1 MLHPF
6 WDYFKYKRTHPKET
20 THPKTNHQK
29 NHLQPSPPPPQKK
42 NKKSPNQPPPKSP
55 NPTVCTIPPFC
66 CRLRTSIICHLVGVG
81 LWWPYLLC
89 SSPRFLMFPF
99 MALVTF
105 LKEAVL
111 KDMTLTKHICLS
123 YLRSVYQNSTF
134 FTRLLRAVHVV
145 CVCIWVCVFK
155 KKYVSV
161 DCSVSC
167 REYCW
172 NTVTLFLYQRAKV
185 TTKILL

>member
-1 MLHPF
+1 MLHHF
-6 WDYFKYKRTHPKET
+6 GTTLNTKEHTPKKQPTQKLT
-20 THPKTNHQK
+20 TKKTTS
-29 NHLQPSPPPPQKK
+29 SPPPHPPPQKE
-42 NKKSPNQPPPKSP
+42 KKSPNQPRPKSP

-66 CRLRTSIICHLVGVG
+66 CRLHTSLICHLVGVG

-105 LKEAVL
+105 LKEAVV

-134 FTRLLRAVHVV
+134 FTRLLRHVV

-185 TTKILL
+185 TTKIFL